1 MNAPKHRSSDTP
13 HDADGSRFMLVGG
26 TRIHYVVAGR
36 GPTLLLLHGV
46 LGSLHSWD
54 GWAELLA
61 PHYRIIRIDLP
72 GYGLSEQLRSD
83 DYTPEYG
90 VELIEQV
97 RRQLHLERFS
107 MAGNSLG
114 GFLAWYYAAHYPER
128 VDKLV
133 LIDPIGYPQKLPPL
147 IALLSLPVLG
157 ELAQRLAP
165 RFVVARNVA
174 MMYGHPERVSA
185 EVIARYQR
193 QLAHGKNRGAMVRTF
208 RRLRAYHDDFELCRK
223 VGRVRAP
230 TLLMW
235 GARDRCVPPSLL
247 DVWRRDLP
255 TAQVRLYAEAGHV
268 PMEELPEQT
277 ARDAHA
283 FLSEDGAVSR
293 DEPRAPDSQVVPYVF
308 ARGA

>member
-1 MNAPKHRSSDTP
+1 MSSLKHKASEAPRDSD
-13 HDADGSRFMLVGG
+13 ASRFMVIGG
-26 TRIHYVVAGR
+26 TRIHYTVAGR
-36 GPTLLLLHGV
+36 GPSLLLLHGV
-46 LGSLHSWD
+46 LGSLQSWD
-54 GWAELLA
+54 GWVEALA

-72 GYGLSEQLRSD
+72 GYGLSEQLPSD

-133 LIDPIGYPQKLPPL
+133 LIDPIGYPQKLPKL
-147 IALLSLPVLG
+147 MALLALPMVG
-157 ELAQRLAP
+157 ELAQRIAP
-165 RFVVARNVA
+165 RFVAARNVA
-174 MMYGHPERVSA
+174 LVYGHPELVSA
-185 EVIARYQR
+185 EIIARHQR
-193 QLAHGKNRGAMVRTF
+193 LLAHGKNRGAMVRTF
-208 RRLRAYHDDFELCRK
+208 RRLRAYHEDFELCRK

-255 TAQVRLYAEAGHV
+255 TARVRIYAEAGHV

-283 FLSEDGAVSR
+283 FLSEDRPVEQ
-293 DEPRAPDSQVVPYVF
+293 EPRVHDSQIVPYAY